1 MMLFK
6 YKLHIS
12 LYDILPTVN
21 LAKKKK
27 KKKKKNHVIRYKK
40 SQTLL
45 NYLCDL

>member
-27 KKKKKNHVIRYKK
+27 NHVIRYK
-40 SQTLL
+40 
-45 NYLCDL
+45 

>member
-27 KKKKKNHVIRYKK
+27 KKNHVIRYK
-40 SQTLL
+40 
-45 NYLCDL
+45 

>member
-27 KKKKKNHVIRYKK
+27 KKKKKKNHVIRYK
-40 SQTLL
+40 
-45 NYLCDL
+45 

>member
-1 MMLFK
+1 MMLSK

-27 KKKKKNHVIRYKK
+27 KKKKKKM
-40 SQTLL
+40 
-45 NYLCDL
+45 

>member
-27 KKKKKNHVIRYKK
+27 KNHVIRYK
-40 SQTLL
+40 
-45 NYLCDL
+45 

>member
-27 KKKKKNHVIRYKK
+27 PKKKNHVIRYK
-40 SQTLL
+40 
-45 NYLCDL
+45 

>member
-27 KKKKKNHVIRYKK
+27 KKKKKNHVIRYK
-40 SQTLL
+40 
-45 NYLCDL
+45 